1 MRTLLA
7 VMAAVLAVWAAPA
20 VSAQTAVLPERQG
33 YPGLLFID
41 NPAIVDPH
49 PMHAES
55 FNRVA
60 GDRAVGVH
68 FTTGTPQCYGVHAT
82 VQETSETVTVELLG
96 GTLPEA
102 VDRPCILIAV
112 AGILDVPLQNP
123 LGSRQVLTALP
134 RQAR

>member
-1 MRTLLA
+1 MRTLPA

-20 VSAQTAVLPERQG
+20 VSAQTAVLPERPG

-49 PMHAES
+49 PMRAES
-55 FNRVA
+55 FNRVV

-82 VQETSETVTVELLG
+82 VQETPETVTVELLG